1 MSVVEGTDGGV
12 TIRVKAVPGAKREQ
26 VAGVLG
32 DRLKIKV
39 SAPPEGGKANAAIC
53 ALIAKRL
60 GVKLDAVSVV
70 RGMTNPEKVV
80 RVEGV
85 SVEGVRGAFGVCG
98 EDDS

>member
-12 TIRVKAVPGAKREQ
+12 TIRVKVVPGAKREQ
-26 VAGVLG
+26 IAGVLG

-53 ALIAKRL
+53 AIIAKTL
-60 GVKLDAVSVV
+60 GVKAGAVSVV
-70 RGMTNPEKVV
+70 SGMTNPEKVV

-85 SVEGVRGAFGVCG
+85 LAASVRDALSV
-98 EDDS
+98 D